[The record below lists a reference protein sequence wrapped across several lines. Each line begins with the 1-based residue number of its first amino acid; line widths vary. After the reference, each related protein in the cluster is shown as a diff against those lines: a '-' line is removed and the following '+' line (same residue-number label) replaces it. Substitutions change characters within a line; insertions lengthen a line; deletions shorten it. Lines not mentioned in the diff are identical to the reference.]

1 MDQKT
6 SILTRPL
13 ALFQRARV
21 WLNKPRFGAGKPKV
35 GQRTPAPIE
44 DTPPP
49 STPLET
55 EAAMEPAPETEVA
68 AIPVSQTTQKA
79 PAVHAEE
86 NPDPL
91 GDPPAE
97 DDPPAVVAA
106 RPVAA
111 PRAQVE
117 SSESSSEAGPGDV
130 EAASP
135 AEEVIIGLNES
146 ASSSRVNDEANALQT
161 APPETIEPQIGPLQD
176 AIQEVMQHATEINTA
191 VHKAL
196 FLVNTTKAQ
205 ADAWLKKAGQD
216 LEETQRTKQQAI
228 ECLDEAKAA
237 KREAQQWLEQARMAR
252 AQALGCLEEARATKI
267 AALDRQTLLNT
278 EALRPVSSA
287 TTGSEQ
293 PNPPPPPADPRP
305 EPQAQDPGGPGP
317 ATNDV
322 ADQAASPEPPV
333 SPRASSEAIGD
344 LRQGLAPHQLQADA
358 EGDPAPVPAIDLFT
372 PPPAPGGQ
380 SPSPQAQ
387 KPDQGMLIITQ
398 EELDAVEKARV
409 ETKNLEAASAKAA
422 REAEKLHQAESLA
435 AGGAG
440 GPERAEA
447 VNQLARDE
455 AERILR
461 QAGDAKKQV
470 DEDRRKVQQELQR
483 AQEARAE
490 AEKLQQAASL
500 AANEAG
506 GGERTE
512 AANRLAR
519 DEAERILRQAGDAK
533 KQAEEDR
540 RKVQQELQRAQEA
553 RAEAE
558 KLQQAASL
566 AANEA
571 DGAERTEAANR
582 LARDDTERILRQA
595 TDAKNQ
601 ADEDRRKAQQELE
614 QARAVRLMASR
625 VHQRQASGNPS
636 ELAPATGK
644 PASENGADDPNA
656 SDIRSGAGVEF
667 HIATEEDLL
676 AQLKAHQERQRQDPS
691 GHAAQ

>member
-55 EAAMEPAPETEVA
+55 EAAMEPAPETKVA

-79 PAVHAEE
+79 PPVHAEE

-111 PRAQVE
+111 PKAQVE
-117 SSESSSEAGPGDV
+117 SSEAGPGDV
-130 EAASP
+130 EAAAP

-161 APPETIEPQIGPLQD
+161 APPETIEPEIGPLQD

-252 AQALGCLEEARATKI
+252 AQALGCLEEARATRI

-322 ADQAASPEPPV
+322 AAQAASPEPPV
-333 SPRASSEAIGD
+333 SPLPSSEAIGD
-344 LRQGLAPHQLQADA
+344 LRQPIAPHQLQADA
-358 EGDPAPVPAIDLFT
+358 EGDPAPMPAIDLFT

-380 SPSPQAQ
+380 PTSPQAQ

-422 REAEKLHQAESLA
+422 REAEKLQQAELLA
-435 AGGAG
+435 AGAAG

-470 DEDRRKVQQELQR
+470 DEDRREVQQELQR

-490 AEKLQQAASL
+490 AEKLQQAASQ

-506 GGERTE
+506 
-512 AANRLAR
+512 
-519 DEAERILRQAGDAK
+519 
-533 KQAEEDR
+533 
-540 RKVQQELQRAQEA
+540 
-553 RAEAE
+553 
-558 KLQQAASL
+558 
-566 AANEA
+566 
-571 DGAERTEAANR
+571 GAERTEAANR
-582 LARDDTERILRQA
+582 LAREDTERILRQA

-676 AQLKAHQERQRQDPS
+676 AQLKAHQERQRQYPP
-691 GHAAQ
+691 GHVAQ